1 MMASS
6 MVTTLRVFI
15 GTQLGS
21 VGLLVLNWSV
31 VPASHTHL
39 CRQGAQHPHSPGT
52 DMLPASCLEAAAAA
66 AVDTSKRCLGCCAI
80 QV

>member
-6 MVTTLRVFI
+6 MVTTLRVLI

-21 VGLLVLNWSV
+21 VGLLVPNWSV

-39 CRQGAQHPHSPGT
+39 CRQGLNILIA
-52 DMLPASCLEAAAAA
+52 
-66 AVDTSKRCLGCCAI
+66 LGQTCYL
-80 QV
+80 QVV